1 MDPYCHLIAAVATL
15 KSKTALQAKIY
26 GRNQ

>member
-15 KSKTALQAKIY
+15 KSITTLKAKIY